1 MMAHITRGDC
11 SAGAA
16 AGDSSSTGHRRNT
29 TDIYV
34 GYAKPPSHTASG
46 HRYAV
51 LSFVVEVDSG
61 SQEIVNAEVTVVTE
75 VARAWLTR
83 MLVGR
88 NLITDQDDIIRELEE
103 HYHSG
108 TQKAILTAFR
118 DLTAK
123 HHATVKQQIKTR
135 K

>member
-1 MMAHITRGDC
+1 MTAHTTSNSCENVAD
-11 SAGAA
+11 
-16 AGDSSSTGHRRNT
+16 GDSSANGRRRGA

-51 LSFVVEVDSG
+51 LSFVVEVDSE

-83 MLVGR
+83 LLVGR
-88 NLITDQDDIIRELEE
+88 NLVTDQEGIIRDLEE

-123 HHATVKQQIKTR
+123 HRVTVKQKTKTR